1 VTERQAPASL
11 ALRVVLDTN
20 TVVSALV
27 LRSTA
32 MRPVMLLWQQ
42 RRIQPV
48 VSKPMV
54 QELMRVLAYPKFRLT
69 ELEIESLLADY
80 LPYCEVVQVEGHFNT
95 LHVATC
101 RDPKDQMFLNAAQIA
116 DVRYLVTGDAELH
129 AVNDPQ
135 CTHHRFQICKAADLL
150 AQFDSSSA

>member
-11 ALRVVLDTN
+11 VLRVVLDTN

-42 RRIQPV
+42 GRIQPV

-69 ELEIESLLADY
+69 ELDIESLLADY
-80 LPYCEVVQVEGHFNT
+80 LPYCEVVQMEGHFNA
-95 LHVATC
+95 LMHVAMC

-116 DVRYLVTGDAELH
+116 DVRYLVTGDADLH
-129 AVNDPQ
+129 AVNDALR
-135 CTHHRFQICKAADLL
+135 THHRFQICTAADLL
-150 AQFDSSSA
+150 MQFDL